1 MKKTVQSMALYL
13 RRRWRRLVAEL
24 PDRVVKRQV
33 EGFWPVTTFDPAAA
47 RRLMEMSS
55 EMGSEMSSDD
65 ASSDE

>member
-1 MKKTVQSMALYL
+1 MKKTVQKRALYI

-47 RRLMEMSS
+47 RRLGEMSS
-55 EMGSEMSSDD
+55 EMGSDD

>member
-47 RRLMEMSS
+47 RRLREMSADMSS
-55 EMGSEMSSDD
+55 EMSAEMSSDD
-65 ASSDE
+65 E